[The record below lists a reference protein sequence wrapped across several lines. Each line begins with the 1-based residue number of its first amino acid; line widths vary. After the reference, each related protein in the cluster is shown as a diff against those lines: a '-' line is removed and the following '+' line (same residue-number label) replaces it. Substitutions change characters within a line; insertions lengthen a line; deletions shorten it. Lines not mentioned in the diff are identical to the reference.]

1 MKYGVRGSGFVL
13 PEDGGTS
20 SEQHDAVVRDGAVV
34 RDASSNASDARQR
47 HHQHHRYAEKLHRI
61 SHILHYCSIVIL
73 GIFAFQVQTSG
84 SLSRHDVV
92 DQSINQSILV
102 HGQVTI
108 IFVVYVCLF
117 ACAEFF

>member
-1 MKYGVRGSGFVL
+1 MV

-20 SEQHDAVVRDGAVV
+20 SEQHAGVV

-73 GIFAFQVQTSG
+73 GIFAFQVQTSVTM
-84 SLSRHDVV
+84 LSNR
-92 DQSINQSILV
+92 L
-102 HGQVTI
+102 
-108 IFVVYVCLF
+108 
-117 ACAEFF
+117 